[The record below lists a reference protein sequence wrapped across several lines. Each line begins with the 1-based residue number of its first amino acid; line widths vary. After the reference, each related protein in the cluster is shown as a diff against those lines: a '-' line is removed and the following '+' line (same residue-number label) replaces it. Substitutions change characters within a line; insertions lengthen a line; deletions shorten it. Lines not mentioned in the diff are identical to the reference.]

1 MPTFSVKKEI
11 VDTFSQQRV
20 SQAEEYQLRSPCSS
34 PQLNTSHNFTH
45 PEKWQLIMNMSTILF
60 ELISTLSSPDE
71 AGQAVDQDPQQVSA
85 ISVVEWRPTIV

>member
-45 PEKWQLIMNMSTILF
+45 PEKWQLITNMSTILF
-60 ELISTLSSPDE
+60 ELISTLSSPPDQ
-71 AGQAVDQDPQQVSA
+71 AGKAVVQDH
-85 ISVVEWRPTIV
+85 EHHIVWANLDPLLT